1 MPRFDARRVPGP
13 IHHLYFHIPFCPKL
27 CPYCS
32 FYVEVGT
39 KNKTTAF
46 LDALLRDVE
55 RAAESCELRP
65 RTIYFG
71 GGTPSAL
78 TCEQLEYLLGGLRA
92 RLDLSALEE
101 WDLEANPATIRADKA
116 RLLHSLGVTRLSL
129 GVQSWDDG
137 LLATLGRTHSAAQ
150 AEGTF
155 GVLRAAGFG
164 NLNIDLMFGV
174 PGQTLAQWEATLAR
188 TIALGPQHVSC
199 YGLTYEEDTEYFRK
213 LTGGEY
219 RQDADFDADLFERTM
234 DTLGAAGFAHYEIS
248 NYARP
253 GSESRHNLAYWRG
266 ADYLGF
272 GPSAFSTAGLRRWQ
286 HLPDTAEYTRR
297 VLAGE
302 STVGFEEQLSPAT
315 RDGEKAAFGMRTSEG
330 VALEDLARWP
340 AALQQMRELGFIEV
354 RDDRAILTRRGKLMA
369 DAVAEAFIGGDAP
382 LYGTASTT
390 R

>member
-1 MPRFDARRVPGP
+1 MGA

-32 FYVEVGT
+32 FYVEVGSQ
-39 KNKTTAF
+39 NKTTAF
-46 LDALLRDVE
+46 LDALLREVE
-55 RAAESCELRP
+55 RAAENFPLRP

-78 TCEQLEYLLGGLRA
+78 TCAQLEYLLGGLRA

-101 WDLEANPATIRADKA
+101 WDLEANPATIREDKA
-116 RLLHSLGVTRLSL
+116 RLLRDLGITRLSL

-137 LLATLGRTHSAAQ
+137 LLTTLGRTHTAAQ
-150 AEGTF
+150 AEATF
-155 GVLRAAGFG
+155 ATLRAAGHD

-174 PGQTLAQWEATLAR
+174 PGQTPAQWQATLAQ

-213 LTGGEY
+213 LTGGVF
-219 RQDADFDADLFERTM
+219 RQDVDADADLFEHTL
-234 DTLGAAGFAHYEIS
+234 DTLTGAGFAHYEIS

-272 GPSAFSTAGLRRWQ
+272 GPSAFSTVGLRRWQ
-286 HLPDTAEYTRR
+286 AIADTAEYTRR

-302 STVGFEEQLSPAT
+302 STSAFEENLSEQT
-315 RDGEKAAFGMRTSEG
+315 RAGERAAFGMRTSEG
-330 VALEDLARWP
+330 VSLHDLARWP
-340 AALQQMRELGFIEV
+340 AEVQQLRELGFIE
-354 RDDRAILTRRGKLMA
+354 DHAERAVLTRRGKLMA
-369 DAVAEAFIGGDAP
+369 DAVAEAFV
-382 LYGTASTT
+382 
-390 R
+390 